1 MRRILVTG
9 GSGFVG
15 QWLTRVLLAAGDEVT
30 VTGLGDW
37 ATGRPGG
44 SEAKNERIG
53 EARGVLVD
61 MRDAAQVEQAIDETK
76 PEAIVHLA
84 GISFPPEAERSPAA
98 TYDVNVLGAVRL
110 LAAVAARRR
119 AGTIDPVI
127 LIVGSGA
134 QYGRHPE
141 SAMPLGETAVQ
152 LPLSIYAASKSAQ
165 EVASLQMHRESGVKV
180 ICVRSFNHS
189 GAGQTGD
196 YVIPSL
202 VARALRIR
210 DGGEGTLRLGND
222 AVRDYLHVEDVI
234 QAYVLLL
241 ERGKAGEAYNVA
253 SGRGVSV
260 RQLAA
265 DVLLRVGA
273 TADIS
278 TDVALQ
284 RTTDI
289 PMLIGSHD
297 KLTNDTGWTPRKTHL
312 DIIDDVIRFAS
323 PPANAATD

>member
-1 MRRILVTG
+1 MRRVLVTG

-15 QWLTRVLLAAGDEVT
+15 RWLTRALLAAGDDVT
-30 VTGLGDW
+30 VTGLGHAPEQPVRW
-37 ATGRPGG
+37 TPA
-44 SEAKNERIG
+44 
-53 EARGVLVD
+53 D
-61 MRDAAQVEQAIDETK
+61 MRDQAAVESAIETSR
-76 PEAIVHLA
+76 PDAIVHLA
-84 GISFPPEAERSPAA
+84 GISFPPEAERSPVTA
-98 TYDVNVLGAVRL
+98 YDVNVLGSVRL
-110 LAAVAARRR
+110 LVAVAARRK
-119 AGTIDPVI
+119 AGTLDPVV

-141 SAMPLGETAVQ
+141 SAMPLAENAAQ
-152 LPLSIYAASKSAQ
+152 APISIYAASKAAQ
-165 EVASLQMHRESGVKV
+165 EVAAMQMHRDAGVKV

-202 VARALRIR
+202 AARALRIR
-210 DGGEGTLRLGND
+210 AGKERTLKLGND
-222 AVRDYLHVEDVI
+222 VVRDYLHVDDVVL
-234 QAYVLLL
+234 AYLALL
-241 ERGKAGEAYNVA
+241 ERGRPGEAYNVA

-284 RTTDI
+284 RATDVRA
-289 PMLIGSHD
+289 LVGSHD
-297 KLTNDTGWTPRKTHL
+297 KLTKDTGWAPQKTHL

-323 PPANAATD
+323 TNAATD

>member
-1 MRRILVTG
+1 MRRVLVTG

-15 QWLTRVLLAAGDEVT
+15 QWLIEAMLGVGDDVT
-30 VTGLGDW
+30 VTGLGERP
-37 ATGRPGG
+37 TGRLGRVRWI
-44 SEAKNERIG
+44 A
-53 EARGVLVD
+53 AD
-61 MRDAAQVEQAIDETK
+61 MRDQAALDMAIETSR
-76 PEAIVHLA
+76 PDAVVHLA

-98 TYDVNVLGAVRL
+98 AYDVNVLGAVRL
-110 LAAVAARRR
+110 LGAVAARRK
-119 AGTIDPVI
+119 AGTIDPVV

-141 SAMPLGETAVQ
+141 SEMPLTESATQ
-152 LPLSIYAASKSAQ
+152 LPISIYAASKAAQ
-165 EVASLQMHRESGVKV
+165 EIAALQMHRESGLKV
-180 ICVRSFNHS
+180 ICARSFNHS
-189 GAGQTGD
+189 GAGQTAD

-202 VARALRIR
+202 ATRALRIR
-210 DGGEGTLRLGND
+210 AGDERTLKLGND
-222 AVRDYLHVEDVI
+222 VVRDYRHVDDVVR
-234 QAYVLLL
+234 AYLALL
-241 ERGKAGEAYNVA
+241 ERGTPGGAYNVA

-284 RTTDI
+284 RATDV
-289 PMLIGSHD
+289 PVLVGSHD
-297 KLTNDTGWTPRKTHL
+297 KLTKDTGWTPQKTHL

-323 PPANAATD
+323 TNAATD

>member
-1 MRRILVTG
+1 MRRVLVTG

-15 QWLTRVLLAAGDEVT
+15 QWLAKSLLAAGDAVT
-30 VTGLGDW
+30 LSGLG
-37 ATGRPGG
+37 PGFASPPLLNG
-44 SEAKNERIG
+44 DERRAVRWVSADMR
-53 EARGVLVD
+53 EAR
-61 MRDAAQVEQAIDETK
+61 AVERAVDETK
-76 PEAIVHLA
+76 PDAIVHLA
-84 GISFPPEAERSPAA
+84 GISFPPEAERAPVEA
-98 TYDVNVLGAVRL
+98 YDVNVLGTIRL
-110 LAAVAARRR
+110 LTAVAARRA
-119 AGTIDPVI
+119 AGTIDPVV

-141 SAMPLGETAVQ
+141 AAMPLDESVAQ
-152 LPLSIYAASKSAQ
+152 MPLSIYAASKAAQ
-165 EVASLQMHRESGVKV
+165 EIAALQAYRNAGVKV
-180 ICVRSFNHS
+180 ICTRSFNHS

-202 VARALRIR
+202 CSRARRIR
-210 DGGEGTLRLGND
+210 DGVERTLKLGND
-222 AVRDYLHVEDVI
+222 VVRDYLHVDDVVR
-234 QAYVLLL
+234 AYLMLL
-241 ERGKAGEAYNVA
+241 ERGTPGDVYNVS

-278 TDVALQ
+278 TDVSLQ
-284 RTTDI
+284 RSTDV
-289 PMLIGSHD
+289 PMLVGSHAR
-297 KLTNDTGWTPRKTHL
+297 LTNDTGWTPQKTHL

>member
-1 MRRILVTG
+1 MRRVLVTG

-15 QWLTRVLLAAGDEVT
+15 QWLTKALLANGDDVT
-30 VTGLGDW
+30 VTGLGDPPDSTRRSW
-37 ATGRPGG
+37 L
-44 SEAKNERIG
+44 S
-53 EARGVLVD
+53 VD
-61 MRDAAQVEQAIDETK
+61 MRDAGQIEQAIDRSR
-76 PEAIVHLA
+76 PDVIVHLA
-84 GISFPPEAERSPAA
+84 GISFPPEAGRAPAV

-110 LAAVAARRR
+110 LAAVATRRK
-119 AGTIDPVI
+119 AGTIDPVM

-134 QYGRHPE
+134 QYGRHAESSMPLPE
-141 SAMPLGETAVQ
+141 SAVQ
-152 LPLSIYAASKSAQ
+152 LPLSIYAASKAAQ
-165 EVASLQMHRESGVKV
+165 EVAALQMHRESGAKV
-180 ICVRSFNHS
+180 VCVRSFNHS

-210 DGGEGTLRLGND
+210 GGGERTLRLGND
-222 AVRDYLHVEDVI
+222 VVRDYLHVEDVV
-234 QAYVLLL
+234 QAYLRLL
-241 ERGKAGEAYNVA
+241 ERGKAGETYNVA

-284 RTTDI
+284 RATDV
-289 PMLIGSHD
+289 PVLIGSHD
-297 KLTNDTGWTPRKTHL
+297 KLTTDTGWTPQKTHL
-312 DIIDDVIRFAS
+312 DIIDDVIRFVS
-323 PPANAATD
+323 TNAATD

>member
-1 MRRILVTG
+1 MRRVLVTG
-9 GSGFVG
+9 GNGFVG
-15 QWLTRVLLAAGDEVT
+15 QWLTKALLAAGDAVSLS
-30 VTGLGDW
+30 GLGPGFSSPPLL
-37 ATGRPGG
+37 TGD
-44 SEAKNERIG
+44 ERR
-53 EARGVLVD
+53 AVRWVSAD
-61 MRDAAQVEQAIDETK
+61 MREGRAVSGAIEESKPDAI
-76 PEAIVHLA
+76 IHLA
-84 GISFPPEAERSPAA
+84 GVSFPPEADRSPAV

-110 LAAVAARRR
+110 LAAVEERRR
-119 AGTIDPVI
+119 AGTLDPVV

-134 QYGRHPE
+134 QYGPHPA
-141 SAMPLGETAVQ
+141 SAMPLDETAPQRPV
-152 LPLSIYAASKSAQ
+152 SVYAGSKTAQ
-165 EVASLQMHRESGVKV
+165 EVAALQVQRTSGLRV

-210 DGGEGTLRLGND
+210 EGAERTLRLGND
-222 AVRDYLHVEDVI
+222 VVRDYLHVDDVVR
-234 QAYVLLL
+234 AYMGLL
-241 ERGKAGEAYNVA
+241 ERGTPGEVYNVS

-260 RQLAA
+260 RELAA

-284 RTTDI
+284 RATDV
-289 PMLIGSHD
+289 PALVGSHD
-297 KLTNDTGWTPRKTHL
+297 KLTNDTGWTPQKTHL

-323 PPANAATD
+323 DPANAATD